1 LFTVNK
7 TACIQMTFTQVP
19 KNIDSHQTSKK
30 ILLIDDDHELAELL
44 TEYLASEQIT
54 VLSCLDGVSGLA
66 QAYDDTID
74 LILLDVMMPKLNGF
88 EVLKALGGNH
98 KTPILMLTA
107 RGDDN
112 DRILGL
118 ELGADDYLAKPFK
131 HRELLARINAI
142 FRRIDIV
149 KKQQNVPSH
158 RSQETAISTHHKR
171 NELPI
176 EVNHIKINQAT
187 REIISEGEL
196 LALTGTEYLILLY
209 MVQNHSNIVSKAEI
223 SEQVLQR
230 KLSLYDRT
238 IDVHLSSIRRK
249 ILTTCSLD
257 KFKTVRGAG
266 YVFLQGET

>member
-1 LFTVNK
+1 MTTSLNK
-7 TACIQMTFTQVP
+7 
-19 KNIDSHQTSKK
+19 H
-30 ILLIDDDHELAELL
+30 ILLIDDDNELAELL
-44 TEYLASEQIT
+44 TEYLASENIQVT
-54 VLSCLDGVSGLA
+54 SCLDGASGLA
-66 QAYDDTID
+66 KANDDSFD

-142 FRRIDIV
+142 FRRIAIV
-149 KKQQNVPSH
+149 KDQTPTESSTPSE
-158 RSQETAISTHHKR
+158 QLLINQVK
-171 NELPI
+171 
-176 EVNHIKINQAT
+176 VNQAT
-187 REIISEGEL
+187 REIYCQNTL
-196 LALTGTEYLILLY
+196 LELTGTEYLVLAY
-209 MVQNHSNIVSKAEI
+209 MLEHHSKIVSKAEI

-230 KLSLYDRT
+230 KLSAYDRT
-238 IDVHLSSIRRK
+238 VDVHIGNVRRK
-249 ILTTCSLD
+249 LLAIDPID

-266 YVFLQGET
+266 YVFLQGDL

>member
-1 LFTVNK
+1 MTISLNK
-7 TACIQMTFTQVP
+7 
-19 KNIDSHQTSKK
+19 H
-30 ILLIDDDHELAELL
+30 ILLIDDDNELAELL
-44 TEYLASEQIT
+44 TEYLASENIQVT
-54 VLSCLDGVSGLA
+54 SCLDGASGLA
-66 QAYDDTID
+66 KANDDSFD

-142 FRRIDIV
+142 FRRIAIV
-149 KKQQNVPSH
+149 KDQTPTESSTPSE
-158 RSQETAISTHHKR
+158 QLLINQVK
-171 NELPI
+171 
-176 EVNHIKINQAT
+176 VNQAT
-187 REIISEGEL
+187 REIYCQNTL
-196 LALTGTEYLILLY
+196 LELTGTEYLVLAY
-209 MVQNHSNIVSKAEI
+209 MLEHHSKIVSKAEI

-230 KLSLYDRT
+230 KLSAYDRT
-238 IDVHLSSIRRK
+238 VDVHIGNVRRK
-249 ILTTCSLD
+249 LLAIDPID

-266 YVFLQGET
+266 YVFLQGDL